1 MALTATEQAKLNSL
15 LAEGNKLAKDMGDA
29 ASLINLDKYKDDLVQ
44 TEALV
49 KNLRTE
55 WKEYTEDVNGT
66 VSTFHRIVDEIT
78 KMSQGSKIAQSAFRK
93 LTNIASELE
102 SHQLGLNNPRI
113 KKIEKI
119 KSKVTIQQNILKQS
133 QKLIED
139 EIKNIKDVDAL
150 EGKELLNY
158 QSLKALQISVNE
170 EIKEGGNTIAKLNQ
184 QFDTQIAKTKQIE
197 KTLGTTGALIK
208 GISKI
213 PIIGNLVNTNKALE
227 EMEKVAKEGGGRF
240 ATMNAGLG
248 SIGKDIFTHL
258 TDPLTIGT
266 GLISGLISG
275 FKKIVEL
282 GFAADKEINSL
293 SKSMGSS
300 REQAA
305 SLRQHFV
312 DIQNGSVK
320 INSSLDINLQ
330 TTKNLVAAQLEL
342 ADAFG
347 TSLGF
352 TDEQLADQVLLT
364 KQMSFTGEEAKGLQQ
379 LALANKISATDVTNS
394 VIKQTAALAKQTGI
408 QFDNKKI
415 IGEVAKVSGQLSANY
430 KNDPTLIAKAVVQ
443 ANKLG
448 LTLTQAAEAS
458 SKLLDFES
466 SIQNELEAELLTG
479 KNLNLEKARLLALN
493 GDAAGAA
500 AEMLAQ
506 VGSLSEFQNMNVLQQ
521 EALAKAVGMTAG
533 GLADSLRQQ
542 ENLNKLGDDAKKQIE
557 EKAELLRKNGD
568 IEGANRLMNSIGS
581 EKDAQ
586 DALAKISAQEKFTA
600 SMEKLKEIL
609 SSIVDGPGRMLVN
622 AISSVVAFATRLAP
636 IFKGLVVVL
645 APIADIL
652 TAMCLRTKDSAIH
665 VAVKADIETGIY
677 GKAKNNIM
685 MTTSGGSAR
694 MMSAKQMMK
703 KLTDLSCSARSTA
716 SSMPTNKPVT
726 ATTIPSSTVTT
737 MPFKMSGKYS
747 QAISR
752 LKNEKTSAFKS
763 IGVNRSLLG
772 RMFAHASE
780 EGLGARLCGCAKNL
794 LRRSLFH
801 NQSGIHK
808 DHVVCGRS
816 GEAHLV
822 TDDHHGHAIVF
833 ELAHDFQYIANK
845 FGIQCTCRFVE

>member
-1 MALTATEQAKLNSL
+1 MALTAAEQAKLNSL

-66 VSTFHRIVDEIT
+66 VTTFHRIVDEIG
-78 KMSQGSKIAQSAFRK
+78 KMNTGSKLGQASFRK
-93 LTNIASELE
+93 LANIASELE
-102 SHQLGLNNPRI
+102 SHQLGINNLSS
-113 KKIEKI
+113 KELEKL
-119 KSKVTIQQNILKQS
+119 KSKVTIQQNVLKQS
-133 QKLIED
+133 QILLVD
-139 EIKNIKDVDAL
+139 EIAGIHEKMMLDAHAY
-150 EGKELLNY
+150 EKYNAHY

-213 PIIGNLVNTNKALE
+213 PIIGNLINTKNALE
-227 EMEKVAKEGGGRF
+227 EMEKVAKGTGGRF

-266 GLISGLISG
+266 GLIKGLISG

-364 KQMSFTGEEAKGLQQ
+364 KQMGFTGEEAKGLQQ

-430 KNDPTLIAKAVVQ
+430 KNDPALIAKAVVQ

-448 LTLTQAAEAS
+448 LTLEGAANAS

-479 KNLNLEKARLLALN
+479 KDLNLEKARLLALN

-500 AEMLAQ
+500 AEMLGQ

-521 EALAKAVGMTAG
+521 EALAKAVGMTANE
-533 GLADSLRQQ
+533 LANSLRQQ
-542 ENLNKLGDDAKKQIE
+542 ENLNNLGDAAKLQIE
-557 EKAELLRKNGD
+557 EKAEELRKNGD
-568 IEGANRLMNSIGS
+568 IEGANRLMNSIGN
-581 EKDAQ
+581 EEDAQ
-586 DALAKISAQEKFTA
+586 AALAKIDAQTNFNNLIEKVQGMIGDMA
-600 SMEKLKEIL
+600 AGPMAEIL
-609 SSIVDGPGRMLVN
+609 DTISKWVSNADNMKGLMNTIKSIATGIGNVVGFVINNFKKLASVAIIIAAYTAYASAAAIPVIGVGLGIAAAAAVLIAGFGAMSAISDGHIGSDGGLIVSGEKGSYQLDKNDSVIAGTNLMGDGAVKSDGSKGSISFNSESIVVELQNVRSILN
-622 AISSVVAFATRLAP
+622 Q
-636 IFKGLVVVL
+636 
-645 APIADIL
+645 IL
-652 TAMCLRTKDSAIH
+652 TKEGSVKMDSTQ
-665 VAVKADIETGIY
+665 VG
-677 GKAKNNIM
+677 
-685 MTTSGGSAR
+685 TS
-694 MMSAKQMMK
+694 
-703 KLTDLSCSARSTA
+703 
-716 SSMPTNKPVT
+716 TNVGTYKV
-726 ATTIPSSTVTT
+726 
-737 MPFKMSGKYS
+737 
-747 QAISR
+747 Q
-752 LKNEKTSAFKS
+752 
-763 IGVNRSLLG
+763 
-772 RMFAHASE
+772 
-780 EGLGARLCGCAKNL
+780 
-794 LRRSLFH
+794 
-801 NQSGIHK
+801 
-808 DHVVCGRS
+808 
-816 GEAHLV
+816 
-822 TDDHHGHAIVF
+822 
-833 ELAHDFQYIANK
+833 
-845 FGIQCTCRFVE
+845 

>member
-1 MALTATEQAKLNSL
+1 MALTAAEQAKLNSL

-66 VSTFHRIVDEIT
+66 VTTFHRIVDEIG
-78 KMSQGSKIAQSAFRK
+78 KMNTGSKLGQASFRK
-93 LTNIASELE
+93 LANIASELE
-102 SHQLGLNNPRI
+102 SHQLGINNLSS
-113 KKIEKI
+113 KELEKL
-119 KSKVTIQQNILKQS
+119 KSKVTIQQNVLKQS
-133 QKLIED
+133 QILLVD
-139 EIKNIKDVDAL
+139 EIAGIHEKMMLDAHAY
-150 EGKELLNY
+150 EKYNAHY

-213 PIIGNLVNTNKALE
+213 PIIGNLINTKNALE
-227 EMEKVAKEGGGRF
+227 EMEKVAKGTGGRF

-266 GLISGLISG
+266 GLIKGLISG

-364 KQMSFTGEEAKGLQQ
+364 KQMGFTGEEAKGLQQ

-542 ENLNKLGDDAKKQIE
+542 ENLNNLGDDAKKQIE

-568 IEGANRLMNSIGS
+568 IEGANRLMNSIGN
-581 EKDAQ
+581 EEDAQ
-586 DALAKISAQEKFTA
+586 AALAKIDAQTNFNNLIEKVQGMIGDMA
-600 SMEKLKEIL
+600 AGPMAEIL
-609 SSIVDGPGRMLVN
+609 DTISKWVSNADNMKGLMNTIKSIATGIGNVVGFVINNFKKLASVAIIIAAYTAYASAAAIPVIGVGLGIAAAAAVLIAGFGAMSAISDGHIGSDGGLIVSGEKGSYQLDKNDSVIAGTNLMGDGAVKSDGSKGSISFNSESIVVELQNVRSILN
-622 AISSVVAFATRLAP
+622 Q
-636 IFKGLVVVL
+636 
-645 APIADIL
+645 IL
-652 TAMCLRTKDSAIH
+652 TKEGSVKMDSTQ
-665 VAVKADIETGIY
+665 VG
-677 GKAKNNIM
+677 
-685 MTTSGGSAR
+685 TS
-694 MMSAKQMMK
+694 
-703 KLTDLSCSARSTA
+703 
-716 SSMPTNKPVT
+716 TNVGTYKV
-726 ATTIPSSTVTT
+726 
-737 MPFKMSGKYS
+737 
-747 QAISR
+747 Q
-752 LKNEKTSAFKS
+752 
-763 IGVNRSLLG
+763 
-772 RMFAHASE
+772 
-780 EGLGARLCGCAKNL
+780 
-794 LRRSLFH
+794 
-801 NQSGIHK
+801 
-808 DHVVCGRS
+808 
-816 GEAHLV
+816 
-822 TDDHHGHAIVF
+822 
-833 ELAHDFQYIANK
+833 
-845 FGIQCTCRFVE
+845 